1 MYRRAI
7 ENNARWMIGQRM
19 MGAKIIRA
27 KHPEYEQTLSFLQRS
42 SVAGQGQG
50 LGSWIKP
57 GSIGRLPFRG
67 EYACQFWTRGRG
79 TQAWGKEDGPFIFAS
94 FLVCMASSWYRERYL
109 SSLFDQ
115 AWLCALC
122 KVCLLERCEH

>member
-1 MYRRAI
+1 
-7 ENNARWMIGQRM
+7 

-42 SVAGQGQG
+42 SVAGQGQDQLEDSHFG
-50 LGSWIKP
+50 GNMLASF
-57 GSIGRLPFRG
+57 GREGAVHKRG
-67 EYACQFWTRGRG
+67 
-79 TQAWGKEDGPFIFAS
+79 GKKMDLFIFAS
-94 FLVCMASSWYRERYL
+94 FLVCMVSSWYRERYL

-122 KVCLLERCEH
+122 DVCLLERCEY